1 MAFQFHSIA
10 RCQESLHTMLLR
22 AQTCLLEMEQVMEM
36 EAVKQGE
43 KEEEEARNFHLQA

>member
-1 MAFQFHSIA
+1 
-10 RCQESLHTMLLR
+10 
-22 AQTCLLEMEQVMEM
+22 MEQVMEM